1 MYQFNF
7 IRKSQLMLKIV
18 IFIYLVLLQN
28 IHPAVLFYYYYYHI
42 MEYVKFKLFF
52 NNVIILMEYNSIIII
67 YVFMGFKIYLL
78 LYPIMDY
85 IFFVYFC

>member
-1 MYQFNF
+1 
-7 IRKSQLMLKIV
+7 MLKIV